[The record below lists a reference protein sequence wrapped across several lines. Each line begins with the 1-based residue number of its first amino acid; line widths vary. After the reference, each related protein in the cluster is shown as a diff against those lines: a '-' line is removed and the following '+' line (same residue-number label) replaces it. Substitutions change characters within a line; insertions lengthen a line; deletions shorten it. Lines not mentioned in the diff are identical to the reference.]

1 MVNSGKPNLVVTMV
15 RTELPACSSK
25 GSSDSEP
32 VLGLVREGTDLKP
45 STLVPFGRSRLDRV
59 NDIHGRIM
67 QNICRIY
74 VEYMQNICRIEE
86 SSAYFIIFLHTV
98 FTPTCIMYESYE
110 SDHEIS

>member
-15 RTELPACSSK
+15 RTGLPACSSK

-67 QNICRIY
+67 
-74 VEYMQNICRIEE
+74 YMQNICRIEE
-86 SSAYFIIFLHTV
+86 SSAYFIIFQHTV

-110 SDHEIS
+110 SDHEHLEDLPG